1 MRFYTWSFVL
11 KRLGL
16 LLLIVWTAV
25 TLNFMIPKITPRN
38 PLREKLLEQA
48 SRSGY
53 IEEGF
58 DEMVAAYEAKF
69 GLDQPIWK
77 QYLNYIADVARLD
90 LGYSIANYPK
100 TVIELVSQALPW
112 TIGLLTTATIIAFLL
127 GTLLGALMAWPKAS
141 NFVRYFLP
149 SFLILGAI
157 PAYLIALILIYF
169 IAFQWK
175 LLPLGGGYN
184 IGTIPNLSLS
194 FAFEVFKH
202 SLLPALAIVLTSMGG
217 WVIGMRGMMVTV
229 QGEDYMTFG
238 EAKGLKDWRL
248 FYRYAMRNAILP
260 QVTGLALAFS
270 FLVSGSV
277 LVELVFQ
284 FPGVGTLLAR
294 SINQLDYFMIYG
306 IVLIIVVCIAVA
318 MFIMDMIYPLLDPR
332 ITYENQ

>member
-1 MRFYTWSFVL
+1 MRLYSWNFVF
-11 KRLGL
+11 KRFGL
-16 LLLIVWTAV
+16 LILIIWTAV
-25 TLNFMIPKITPRN
+25 TLNFLIPKLTPRN

-48 SRSGY
+48 SRSGF

-58 DEMVAAYEAKF
+58 DEMVKVYEVKF

-77 QYLNYIADVARLD
+77 QYLNYLNDILHFD
-90 LGYSIANYPK
+90 LGYSIANYPR
-100 TVIELVSQALPW
+100 TVLDLVGEALPW
-112 TIGLLTTATIIAFLL
+112 TIGLLLTATIIAFVL
-127 GTLLGALMAWPKAS
+127 GTLLGALMAWPKS
-141 NFVRYFLP
+141 SGFVRYILP
-149 SFLILGAI
+149 SLLIMGAV
-157 PAYLIALILIYF
+157 PAYVIALILIYF

-175 LLPLGGGYN
+175 LLPLGGGYG
-184 IGTIPNLSLS
+184 IGTIPSMSIS
-194 FAFEVFKH
+194 FMLEVMKH
-202 SLLPALAIVLTSMGG
+202 SILPALALVLTSMGG

-248 FYRYAMRNAILP
+248 FYRYAVRNAILP
-260 QVTGLALAFS
+260 QVTGLALTFS

-294 SINQLDYFMIYG
+294 AIGQLDYFMIYG

-332 ITYENQ
+332 ITYEGN